1 MHAHEYSWR
10 EFSLAVVNVSYSLYA
25 FGTTKEEFE
34 MEKGLVIASDTLS
47 RIKLVGPGDMESAFQ
62 PPGEKLKSERG
73 RCNIKTK
80 GSVLMSIGIWHIFAM
95 PYVWTIATFLGL
107 YQGAET
113 IAQGFIVTFLLHER
127 VN

>member
-1 MHAHEYSWR
+1 MAA
-10 EFSLAVVNVSYSLYA
+10 LNVSYSLYA
-25 FGTTKEEFE
+25 FRPTKEEFE

-47 RIKLVGPGDMESAFQ
+47 RTKLAGQGDIESASQ
-62 PPGEKLKSERG
+62 DSGEKSEGQKG

-80 GSVLMSIGIWHIFAM
+80 RRVLISIGIWQIFAM

-127 VN
+127 VNRF

>member
-1 MHAHEYSWR
+1 MG
-10 EFSLAVVNVSYSLYA
+10 LAVVNVSYSLYA

-34 MEKGLVIASDTLS
+34 MEKGLFIASDTLS
-47 RIKLVGPGDMESAFQ
+47 RTKLADPGDIESAFQ
-62 PPGEKLKSERG
+62 PPGEKLEGEKG

-80 GSVLMSIGIWHIFAM
+80 SRALISIGGWHIFAM

-127 VN
+127 VNRF